1 MKIVDMF
8 GCGLPV
14 CAYNFPCLNELV
26 NHDVNGWKFDDAA
39 QLSDQLQTW
48 FQGFPHS
55 KLQQERDMK
64 FRKELETFQ
73 TLRWH
78 ENWTF
83 NALPLFSQD

>member
-1 MKIVDMF
+1 VF
-8 GCGLPV
+8 C
-14 CAYNFPCLNELV
+14 PCSLNELV
-26 NHDVNGWKFDDAA
+26 NHDVNGWKFEDAA

-48 FQGFPHS
+48 FEGFPHS

-83 NALPLFSQD
+83 NALPLFSQH